1 MPPIRPI
8 DLITPEFVAG
18 LDDRQRTEL
27 AYLLKIRANQLGLKP
42 KAIPWGTDDPI
53 GLLRQIAPRAL
64 SRRFAP
70 EHEQFWQWVWGIEP
84 GVRPESLAVC
94 MPRGRGKSSSMELAA
109 AMLLAHGRRRFVW
122 YVSKTQQLADA
133 HVEAIAAIIE
143 SDEFSSRYPY
153 MRPKLGK
160 YGNQK
165 AWRRQRI
172 MAEGPDGIPVTV
184 EAVGLETGTRG
195 VKAEFQ
201 RPDLVVGDDL
211 DDQSDSHQVVL
222 RKLATLTQAVIPAGS
237 DDAGLVFVQNLVHAN
252 SLMRRVIEPDAFD
265 PDERWMARAKVIGP
279 TVAVEN
285 CRIEILPDTSHP
297 GRTRPT
303 IVAGTASWE
312 GQPLDQMQDLL
323 DRVGV
328 RSFMTEMQNS
338 VQARAGGIFSHVTFR
353 HCTQDD
359 IPWKDV
365 VTTVVAVD
373 PAVTEHDGS
382 DATGIQVDCITE
394 NGEIYRLYSWER
406 RASPTNAVKEAIL
419 KALEYRASAILIETN
434 QGGLTWTSVFKEAY
448 AELERRGEIPDDWH
462 RPSTVFVKV
471 GSNRSKVE
479 RAQAMV
485 PDYERGVI
493 IHVDNESTALLESAL
508 YRFPLTEPDDL
519 VDSAV
524 HAHAYLRR
532 IRKAPQLSGS
542 ALSVGP
548 ANTKWANPADKTAQS
563 DRNTRAD
570 MDEAA
575 NRRTQ
580 RVIGGGPG
588 SWSVG
593 GGSNSWRQPG

>member
-1 MPPIRPI
+1 MPVIRPI
-8 DLITPEFVAG
+8 DLITPEFVAE
-18 LDDRQRTEL
+18 LDERQRAEL

-42 KAIPWGTDDPI
+42 KALPWGTDNPAE
-53 GLLRQIAPRAL
+53 LLYQIAPRAL
-64 SRRFAP
+64 SKRFSP
-70 EHEQFWQWVWGIEP
+70 EHEQFWSWVWGIEP
-84 GVRPESLAVC
+84 GVRPDALAVC
-94 MPRGRGKSSSMELAA
+94 MPRGRGKSSSMELASA
-109 AMLLAHGRRRFVW
+109 LLMAHGRRRFVW
-122 YVSKTQQLADA
+122 YVSGTQQLADA

-172 MAEGPDGIPVTV
+172 MAEGPDGIAVTV

-201 RPDLVVGDDL
+201 RPDLIVFDDT
-211 DDQSDSHQVVL
+211 DAQSDSHQVVL
-222 RKLATLTQAVIPAGS
+222 RKLATITQAVIPAGS

-265 PDERWMARAKVIGP
+265 PDERWMSQARVIGP
-279 TVAVEN
+279 TVAVEG
-285 CRIEILPDTSHP
+285 CRIEILPDDTHP

-303 IVAGTASWE
+303 IVAGAATWE
-312 GQPLDQMQDLL
+312 GQPLDQMQSLL
-323 DRVGV
+323 DRIGI

-338 VQARAGGIFSHVTFR
+338 VQARAGGVFSHVTFR
-353 HCTQDD
+353 RCTPDQ
-359 IPWKDV
+359 IPWKDIV
-365 VTTVVAVD
+365 ATVVAVD

-382 DATGIQVDCITE
+382 DATGIQVDCIAET
-394 NGEIYRLYSWER
+394 GEIYRLFSWER
-406 RASPTNAVKEAIL
+406 RASPTEAVKTAIL
-419 KALEYRASAILIETN
+419 KALEYRASSILIETN

-448 AELERRGEIPDDWH
+448 ADLERQGKISEDWH

-493 IHVDNESTALLESAL
+493 IHVDGETSALLESAL

-524 HAHAYLRR
+524 HAHAFLRR
-532 IRKAPQLSGS
+532 LRKAPQIGGNV
-542 ALSVGP
+542 LSVGA
-548 ANTKWANPADKTAQS
+548 ANTKWANPAGRSNQTDS
-563 DRNTRAD
+563 NSRSD
-570 MDEAA
+570 MDDAA
-575 NRRTQ
+575 SRRTA
-580 RVIGGGPG
+580 RAIGSNPG

-593 GGSNSWRQPG
+593 GGTTGWRLPG